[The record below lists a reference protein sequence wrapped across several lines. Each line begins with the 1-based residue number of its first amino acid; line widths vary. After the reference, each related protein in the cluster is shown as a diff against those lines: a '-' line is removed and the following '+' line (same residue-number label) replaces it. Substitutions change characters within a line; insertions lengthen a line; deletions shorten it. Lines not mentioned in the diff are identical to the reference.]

1 MPQSTYGVV
10 VGTYLN
16 EERAGVER
24 EKLVASTHLAAQLV
38 TVTENDVAMFRLVMG
53 SFVSRLQAERMA
65 SSLIERGLVDEAR
78 VIALEASAPAKP

>member
-1 MPQSTYGVV
+1 M

-16 EERAGVER
+16 EERAGQER
-24 EKLVASTHLAAQLV
+24 EKLVASTQLPAQLL
-38 TVTENDVAMFRLVMG
+38 TVTENDVALFRLVMG

-78 VIALEASAPAKP
+78 VIALAAPTPPKP